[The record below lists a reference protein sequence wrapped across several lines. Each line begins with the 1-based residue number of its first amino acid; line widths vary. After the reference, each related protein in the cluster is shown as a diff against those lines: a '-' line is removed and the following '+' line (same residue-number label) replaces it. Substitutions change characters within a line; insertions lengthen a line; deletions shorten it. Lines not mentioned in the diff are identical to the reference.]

1 MGCTIREFDQIIIKG
16 LHSADPETH
25 NNCVRRLF
33 YEDLEP
39 LLRNVQCSLF
49 KGSVEYDDLVNNL
62 YLFLS
67 RNNWKILDSFQ
78 GRNGARLSTWL
89 SHITWHYFMHAHKR
103 ESRVEYLNDLTPL
116 DRQVHT
122 ISKDEMRIDIER
134 TLSRMNNERYV
145 AVIRLLIIEGRKT
158 EDVAKLM
165 NTTIQNIYNLKH
177 RAIKQFLEIYQ

>member
-1 MGCTIREFDQIIIKG
+1 MECTIREFDQIIIRG
-16 LHSADPETH
+16 LRSANPETR
-25 NNCVRRLF
+25 NCCVRRLF

-49 KGSVEYDDLVNNL
+49 KGSVEYDELVNEL

-67 RNNWKILDSFQ
+67 RNYWEILDSFQ

-89 SHITWHYFMHAHKR
+89 SHITWHYFMHTHKH
-103 ESRVEYLNDLTPL
+103 ESSVEYLDDISLL

-134 TLSRMNNERYV
+134 TLSRMTNERYV
-145 AVIRLLIIEGRKT
+145 AIIRLLIIEGRRA
-158 EDVAKLM
+158 EEVAWM
-165 NTTIQNIYNLKH
+165 MDTSIQNIYNLKH
-177 RAIKQFLEIYQ
+177 RAIAQFLETYQ